1 MQAQVEEQAQQYRR
15 NYLLCHGVKEEK
27 GEYTDS
33 IIIYA
38 VKEEIDIEI
47 LPNNLEWS
55 RRRQNLRH
63 IFKNKKLLKGKGV
76 SITENLTK
84 DHRMTKLNK
93 ARETYDF
100 GNVWTSDG
108 KIFFNDEKY
117 HSRKPLVYYD

>member
-15 NYLLCHGVKEEK
+15 NCLLCHGVKEEK

-55 RRRQNLRH
+55 RRR
-63 IFKNKKLLKGKGV
+63 
-76 SITENLTK
+76 
-84 DHRMTKLNK
+84 
-93 ARETYDF
+93 
-100 GNVWTSDG
+100 
-108 KIFFNDEKY
+108 
-117 HSRKPLVYYD
+117 